1 MASPTLRSTA
11 PCAFG
16 LLLSLLCLVCGA
28 EVVLADDNERWPAPF
43 GGFFNAG
50 QSPYRSFQSKWGFSQ
65 TAKVS
70 AKSSSGWLCA
80 YQLSR

>member
-28 EVVLADDNERWPAPF
+28 EGVLADDNERWPAPF
-43 GGFFNAG
+43 GGFFNASFTFATDYSFAG
-50 QSPYRSFQSKWGFSQ
+50 ISQRSAQRRRKTFCASP
-65 TAKVS
+65 A
-70 AKSSSGWLCA
+70 CA
-80 YQLSR
+80 